1 MHGSDGDAQLGA
13 PLGWNQE
20 GWGHTAPA
28 GTCSVPPCVTT
39 HTTTVCP
46 SLGIAD
52 CTPWAPGLAQSWDC
66 PHIPSS
72 CTAPEGMGCPISLR
86 VALGN
91 SLRSPRAPQCCG
103 STVPQHRAVW
113 GRGPGQQHCRAV
125 PAPLSASYEQQHC
138 HRLLCCRHCAAAG
151 GAGSSPPWVQPSL
164 PPHPVPMDAGN
175 CRPSRAHGKINEL
188 ITSTAHPEPHRLAA
202 LPKALCA
209 AQTPDPGY
217 DPQPCSMERGLPQL
231 PPPPQ
236 PSPAQPHSW
245 LQNLIPT
252 TQFHCPQGAEHPQ
265 NRRVITA
272 AALPRDRGR
281 MGANRDGRVANKA
294 LLAGLT
300 SWSKVL
306 QDTPS

>member
-13 PLGWNQE
+13 PLGWNQVR
-20 GWGHTAPA
+20 WGHRAPA

-138 HRLLCCRHCAAAG
+138 HRLLCCRHSAAAG

-164 PPHPVPMDAGN
+164 PPPP
-175 CRPSRAHGKINEL
+175 RSHGCWE
-188 ITSTAHPEPHRLAA
+188 
-202 LPKALCA
+202 
-209 AQTPDPGY
+209 
-217 DPQPCSMERGLPQL
+217 L
-231 PPPPQ
+231 PPF
-236 PSPAQPHSW
+236 PSSRKNQ
-245 LQNLIPT
+245 
-252 TQFHCPQGAEHPQ
+252 
-265 NRRVITA
+265 
-272 AALPRDRGR
+272 
-281 MGANRDGRVANKA
+281 
-294 LLAGLT
+294 
-300 SWSKVL
+300 
-306 QDTPS
+306 